1 MYFFYFSDAEKAI
14 EFLSKQKEKVKANH
28 DAQVLCLT
36 AIGNLKLS
44 EKKLKETKVRCSHQN
59 TCKKLGLSSQML
71 AMVETF
77 STGNSNFLA
86 ISQEIIEEV
95 NALLENIDGIT
106 TVHARFYDLSSG
118 YDKVRLLH

>member
-1 MYFFYFSDAEKAI
+1 MVNTFCIFFISDAEKAI

-59 TCKKLGLSSQML
+59 GIHLRHQCYRQEFCNSHAPSSQ
-71 AMVETF
+71 F
-77 STGNSNFLA
+77 S
-86 ISQEIIEEV
+86 
-95 NALLENIDGIT
+95 
-106 TVHARFYDLSSG
+106 
-118 YDKVRLLH
+118 